1 MLNKFENLLEYVLA
15 FTIIINANTIWAQIS
30 IGKINL
36 ILMLCLLIVLGIIA
50 SLGLLNN
57 KKIFIKTYLL
67 GIFIFIFNFIFIIF
81 NGENKKEYII
91 SFLVI
96 FILCFIYSSYKINI
110 KNRESILNKLSNLTV
125 IIALISLIMYLFGVI
140 LNVISQSG
148 LVTYEWGVIRYSQ
161 SYHNI
166 QYITQNINLAGRFLI
181 RNTSIFTEAP
191 MYAFILSIALLIQL
205 FKVDNLNKIKI
216 GILLITIFTTF
227 STIGIV
233 FALGLVIIKYLLNKP
248 KNKIRVLIKSAIF
261 PIVVIIAIS
270 IASIFIISKINE
282 TSVSGIT
289 SYSVRLNDFKIGF
302 DVWKDHKF
310 VGIGFNKQ
318 DFVQLYMST
327 LVRGKDMGGSSG
339 IMTILAQGGT
349 YLLVIYLIPFIGV
362 LYKSIKNKD
371 LNKIIIAFS
380 LMTLLLVINI
390 PYKIILIYF
399 LATSYAY
406 IISKPGAKKEVI
418 K

>member
-15 FTIIINANTIWAQIS
+15 FTIIINANTIWTQIS

-161 SYHNI
+161 S
-166 QYITQNINLAGRFLI
+166 
-181 RNTSIFTEAP
+181 
-191 MYAFILSIALLIQL
+191 
-205 FKVDNLNKIKI
+205 
-216 GILLITIFTTF
+216 
-227 STIGIV
+227 
-233 FALGLVIIKYLLNKP
+233 
-248 KNKIRVLIKSAIF
+248 
-261 PIVVIIAIS
+261 
-270 IASIFIISKINE
+270 
-282 TSVSGIT
+282 
-289 SYSVRLNDFKIGF
+289 
-302 DVWKDHKF
+302 
-310 VGIGFNKQ
+310 
-318 DFVQLYMST
+318 
-327 LVRGKDMGGSSG
+327 
-339 IMTILAQGGT
+339 
-349 YLLVIYLIPFIGV
+349 
-362 LYKSIKNKD
+362 
-371 LNKIIIAFS
+371 
-380 LMTLLLVINI
+380 
-390 PYKIILIYF
+390 
-399 LATSYAY
+399 
-406 IISKPGAKKEVI
+406 
-418 K
+418 